1 MENKMSKVK
10 LTAFAVFHILMKFIP
25 FLLTYTIT
33 QHPHYHFHILFHN
46 AAALLIGLYAVG
58 SLIWDYFTV
67 KKYKTQ
73 GEINMVPLLIVDISL
88 LAVSLTLFIQ
98 YFSVIM
104 EIYGYTNFFE
114 FLKFYFIT
122 GYLY

>member
-1 MENKMSKVK
+1 M
-10 LTAFAVFHILMKFIP
+10 
-25 FLLTYTIT
+25 
-33 QHPHYHFHILFHN
+33 
-46 AAALLIGLYAVG
+46 YAVG